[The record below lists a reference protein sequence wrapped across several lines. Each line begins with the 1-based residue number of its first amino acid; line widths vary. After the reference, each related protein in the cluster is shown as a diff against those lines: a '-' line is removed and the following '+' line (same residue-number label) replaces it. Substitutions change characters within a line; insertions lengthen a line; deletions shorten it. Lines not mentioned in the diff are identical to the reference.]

1 MRMEAVMNSKKEQE
15 MPPRD
20 RIATIYEEEST
31 ASVLLHAAKEK
42 LPTIL
47 EDETVTA
54 EQSTKGELFLF
65 WYF

>member
-1 MRMEAVMNSKKEQE
+1 MSSKKEQDQQKFAQ
-15 MPPRD
+15 RD

-54 EQSTKGELFLF
+54 EQSNKGE
-65 WYF
+65 